1 MHPTAFVFACAAL
14 PRTAVSGRHVLE
26 VGSYNVNGSARPAVV
41 AHGPA
46 SYVGVD
52 ASPQPGFVDIVLPAE
67 QLVKQFGENA
77 FDVLISTETLEHTEN
92 WRTVIDE
99 MKCVLRPGGLLVLT
113 CRGPGFP
120 RHEYPQDFWRFTL
133 DDFGRIFADFDI
145 ETLIEDPTPGVLFAG
160 RRSNRPRTDLTLIS
174 VATAPAC

>member
-1 MHPTAFVFACAAL
+1 MCRGPDFPRHDFPQDFWRFTLDDLGRIFA
-14 PRTAVSGRHVLE
+14 
-26 VGSYNVNGSARPAVV
+26 
-41 AHGPA
+41 
-46 SYVGVD
+46 D
-52 ASPQPGFVDIVLPAE
+52 
-67 QLVKQFGENA
+67 
-77 FDVLISTETLEHTEN
+77 FDTETLEHTEN